1 MTLNEFPTPDWNDIA
16 RSSGPELVRT
26 AFDRGIVE
34 DETFAGVRLDEHR
47 LKGYALEEFLS
58 LKIPPRSYVL
68 EPVIPAQGLT
78 MLYAQRGIGKTH
90 VAIGISLA
98 VAAGTDFLKW
108 RAPESKRVLYVDGEM
123 PAAAMQER
131 VAQVNRS
138 LARSFPPNSFR
149 IVTPDLQDIPIPDL
163 ASFHGQKILGSLLE
177 GVDLLVLD
185 NLSTLCRT
193 GRENESDGW
202 TPMQNWLLS
211 LRRRRT
217 SVLLVHH
224 GGKGGAQ
231 RGTSKR
237 EDVLDTVINLRRPND
252 YIPTQGARFEV
263 HLEKSRGITGDAA
276 KPFEAQLETR
286 DGVAVWT
293 TKDVED
299 AREAQI
305 RELVDLKLSVRDIAE
320 ELGIPKSTVHRIKKR
335 LEGAKGCGE

>member
-1 MTLNEFPTPDWNDIA
+1 ME
-16 RSSGPELVRT
+16 S
-26 AFDRGIVE
+26 
-34 DETFAGVRLDEHR
+34 AGVKASTLCRRRDAGR
-47 LKGYALEEFLS
+47 SDAGACGASKSVVDAIVYAEL
-58 LKIPPRSYVL
+58 IPDRYPGFAKHAAPGSRFSPRS
-68 EPVIPAQGLT
+68 E
-78 MLYAQRGIGKTH
+78 
-90 VAIGISLA
+90 
-98 VAAGTDFLKW
+98 D
-108 RAPESKRVLYVDGEM
+108 VD
-123 PAAAMQER
+123 
-131 VAQVNRS
+131 
-138 LARSFPPNSFR
+138 
-149 IVTPDLQDIPIPDL
+149 
-163 ASFHGQKILGSLLE
+163 SLLE

-211 LRRRRT
+211 LRRRRM

-252 YIPTQGARFEV
+252 YMPTQGARFEV

-276 KPFEAQLETR
+276 KSFEAQLETR
-286 DGVAVWT
+286 DGVTVWT
-293 TKDVED
+293 TKDLED
-299 AREAQI
+299 AREVQI